1 VSERTNAPTGIAGL
15 DDILNGGLA
24 LGRLFLLEGSPG
36 TGKTT
41 IALQFLQQGLRSKQQ
56 ALYITLSET
65 REELISTAMSH
76 GWTFGD
82 EMEIFELQPPENI
95 LDPDEQQSILYA
107 SDLELGETTQHI
119 LSAVERV
126 DPALLVLDS
135 LSEIRLLAQSSVSPS
150 ASRTQAHLRE
160 ARPHGAHV
168 G

>member
-24 LGRLFLLEGSPG
+24 LGRHFLLEGSPG

-65 REELISTAMSH
+65 REELIATAVSH

-82 EMEIFELQPPENI
+82 ELEIFELQPPENI
-95 LDPDEQQSILYA
+95 LDPDEQQSILYS

-119 LSAVERV
+119 LATIERV
-126 DPALLVLDS
+126 NPSLIYSTAFPKFGCWRRARCGIAVSSSHSSTSLQSAALLC
-135 LSEIRLLAQSSVSPS
+135 
-150 ASRTQAHLRE
+150 
-160 ARPHGAHV
+160 
-168 G
+168 